1 MLYFFYCCLPTWRFS
16 PGPSGLTPLNRRP
29 TNEAYAKLP
38 RLKLVNELARERRPT
53 FVGHG
58 NARKTALEVAPQ
70 TPRRRPVACRSVLST
85 ISHSAIRGASQ
96 LREKGLTPRQ
106 RVEKGE
112 ISKGFWVYIGGL
124 KTDTDVAEVL
134 RTLEQSHVED
144 AHVMPDTGDVHQVS
158 VGLFSERDRADRR
171 AESVQ
176 KLGLQPEVAERKL
189 PATLFWMDVDLPPG
203 TAARPRRTWW
213 PRAAA
218 PPASEVVPC
227 PTLAPPPDT
236 APGAGYHGALPY
248 QGGGRRTRVEGALI
262 RAARYNGPF
271 VAGIAQW

>member
-1 MLYFFYCCLPTWRFS
+1 VRAVFFLLLFANLAFLAWAEWVDAPQ
-16 PGPSGLTPLNRRP
+16 PAP

-38 RLKLVNELARERRPT
+38 RLKLVNELPAAEARPSS
-53 FVGHG
+53 G
-58 NARKTALEVAPQ
+58 NARKTALQVAPEAARCVSIGPFDDQ
-70 TPRRRPVACRSVLST
+70 D
-85 ISHSAIRGASQ
+85 SATRGATN

-124 KTDTDVAEVL
+124 KTDADVAKVL

-144 AHVMPDTGDVHQVS
+144 AHVMPDSGDAHQVS

-189 PATLFWMDVDLPPG
+189 PATVFWMDVDLPPG
-203 TAARPRRTWW
+203 TVTPASQDLAAGGDSSSHIEVTPC
-213 PRAAA
+213 PGEAPPGAA
-218 PPASEVVPC
+218 PVPPA
-227 PTLAPPPDT
+227 PDST
-236 APGAGYHGALPY
+236 IPF
-248 QGGGRRTRVEGALI
+248 RTK
-262 RAARYNGPF
+262 
-271 VAGIAQW
+271 VAGASKVP